1 MAKYLD
7 LTGLQYLWTAL
18 KGKFVLK
25 ETGKGLSTNDYTQIE
40 KDKLAGIATGA
51 NAYTHPAYT
60 AKTSGLYKV
69 TVDASGHVSAV
80 AAVTKTDITALGI
93 PAQDTNTT
101 YAVATSTTDGLMSKA
116 DKIKVDGLSEVV
128 AITTTEIDTIFAS

>member
-7 LTGLQYLWTAL
+7 LTGLQHLWTAL

-25 ETGKGLSTNDYTQIE
+25 EVGKGLSSNDYTQAE

-51 NAYTHPAYT
+51 NAYTHPGYT

-69 TVDASGHVSAV
+69 TIDSSGHVSAA

-93 PAQDTNTT
+93 PAQDTT
-101 YAVATSTTDGLMSKA
+101 YGLATISVNGLMSKE
-116 DKIKVDGLSEVV
+116 DKAKIDGLSDVV
-128 AITTTEIDTIFAS
+128 AITTTEIDTIIAS

>member
-25 ETGKGLSTNDYTQIE
+25 ESGKGLSTNDYTTAE
-40 KDKLAGIATGA
+40 KSKLGGIAAGA
-51 NAYTHPAYT
+51 NAYTHPEYT

-116 DKIKVDGLSEVV
+116 DKTKVDGLSEVV
-128 AITTTEIDTIFAS
+128 AITTTEIDTICAS